1 MQQKALSLMQFQ
13 KKFGTEKAC
22 QNHLFRLRWPEGDF
36 AVPAANML
44 GLMCNAPDTY
54 TIVRPAAIKPL

>member
-1 MQQKALSLMQFQ
+1 MQQKAHSLMQFQ

-22 QNHLFRLRWPEGDF
+22 QKLLFRLCWPKGFRCPRCQHSEVYSI
-36 AVPAANML
+36 AL
-44 GLMCNAPDTY
+44 ITY